1 MAKTAKK
8 SSKAK
13 VKSKTA
19 SAKTAAKK
27 SVSQKVETKAAKIDR
42 SVTLQKIYKFNL
54 FSAVAY
60 LAFAVLSV
68 IFVSKES
75 VNMVLTHATKDELAS
90 TSGSVLGP
98 AYRTIATVEVRYLLA
113 VIFVISAI
121 FALLLATRLRKSYE
135 DGVKSSVSGLRWV
148 FMGITLALTLEVASI
163 LGGVEDIMTLKLI
176 AGLILTTTI
185 LAWMAERANKGS
197 KKQYAAFGLSL
208 FTGVI
213 AWLPL
218 IGSLVGTTLYGI
230 ESFGWYVYALSG
242 FLLVGFISIALSQ
255 YKHVRNGVS
264 AKGYL
269 QLEGK
274 YLSADFII
282 KLGLFGIILTALYK

>member
-13 VKSKTA
+13 IKSKTA
-19 SAKTAAKK
+19 SAKTTAKK
-27 SVSQKVETKAAKIDR
+27 SVSQKVEAKTAKIDR

-68 IFVSKES
+68 ILVSKES
-75 VNMVLTHATKDELAS
+75 VSMVLTHATKDELAS

-98 AYRTIATVEVRYLLA
+98 AYRTIATVEIRYLLA

-135 DGVKSSVSGLRWV
+135 DGVKSSISGLRWV
-148 FMGITLALTLEVASI
+148 FTGITLALTLELASI
-163 LGGVEDIMTLKLI
+163 LGGVEDVMTLKLV

-208 FTGVI
+208 FTGTI

-218 IGSLVGTTLYGI
+218 VGSLVGTTLYGI
-230 ESFGWYVYALSG
+230 ESFGWHVYALSG

-255 YKHVRNGVS
+255 YKHVRDGVS

-274 YLSADFII
+274 YLSTDFVI
-282 KLGLFGIILTALYK
+282 KLGLFAIILTALYK